1 MASNGL
7 VKLLPALYYY
17 NSEVDMKLKHL
28 LFILIVPF
36 FAPSSLASENSISE
50 AKLYIELTDL
60 PETFERSRNLTKDNI
75 KAAEVKLLKLP
86 LVVSND
92 EAKIA
97 LNKYIAQANVA
108 ANEAYSWKEVE
119 EEFIKAILGV
129 YSYEE
134 LKNINKWLS
143 SKYGVS
149 FIKKQ
154 QLFFDENM
162 KILNNVAQVFQLKMK
177 PLQKEM
183 NAKLTELG
191 SK

>member
-1 MASNGL
+1 M
-7 VKLLPALYYY
+7 
-17 NSEVDMKLKHL
+17 
-28 LFILIVPF
+28 
-36 FAPSSLASENSISE
+36 SE

-60 PETFERSRNLTKDNI
+60 PETFERSKNLTKDNI

-92 EAKIA
+92 KAKIA
-97 LNKYIAQANVA
+97 LNKYIAQANIA

-162 KILNNVAQVFQLKMK
+162 RILNNVAKVFQLKMK

-191 SK
+191 NK

>member
-1 MASNGL
+1 
-7 VKLLPALYYY
+7 
-17 NSEVDMKLKHL
+17 MKLKHI
-28 LFILIVPF
+28 LFILIAPF
-36 FAPSSLASENSISE
+36 LVPSSFASEDSIFE

-60 PETFERSRNLTKDNI
+60 PETFERSRDLTKDNI

-86 LVVSND
+86 LVVSSD

-129 YSYEE
+129 YNYEE